1 MYWHRCEGEPI
12 NLVTFL
18 SWWVVFNCPTF
29 IFNLK
34 HWDSNI
40 RRPSFLN
47 PLQGPWTQRISWVM
61 LRLCWSW
68 CNWSIYV
75 NIQICCLNNRSS
87 FKARDESRDCV
98 DWWVG
103 TAQLTYSE
111 KETEG
116 VGLLTKEWQSRS
128 LYFEYPGTS
137 MPWHSGP
144 GIHHSLAHDDT
155 TVGCAHLY
163 AKNHNPRS
171 HCYEE

>member
-1 MYWHRCEGEPI
+1 MSCVQLPYLHIQSEALGFQHLEA
-12 NLVTFL
+12 LVLESATRSMNTTHQMSDVTL
-18 SWWVVFNCPTF
+18 
-29 IFNLK
+29 
-34 HWDSNI
+34 
-40 RRPSFLN
+40 
-47 PLQGPWTQRISWVM
+47 M
-61 LRLCWSW
+61 L
-68 CNWSIYV
+68 IMVQPAYITYM
-75 NIQICCLNNRSS
+75 NIQICCVNNRSS

-116 VGLLTKEWQSRS
+116 VGLLTKGWQSS
-128 LYFEYPGTS
+128 SVYFEYPGTS